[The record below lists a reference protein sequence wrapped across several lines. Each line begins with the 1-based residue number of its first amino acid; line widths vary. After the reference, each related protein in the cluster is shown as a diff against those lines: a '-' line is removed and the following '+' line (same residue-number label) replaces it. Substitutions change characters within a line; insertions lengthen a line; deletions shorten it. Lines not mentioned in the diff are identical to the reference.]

1 MTTKDH
7 IMKFIQKL
15 ALSFILIINLTIIF
29 DLRFPSSQLEH
40 QFDHQ
45 KTKSK
50 FKRDRYPIDCD
61 LILENNS
68 KEIEKAEKFL
78 QHINFATNILPDSNF
93 LIPKSKC
100 NEFISNRDY
109 SAVNNFI
116 HQIEYEFPLA
126 FSILTYENVE
136 QFERLLHSIYRPQN
150 IYCIHIDLKSSFSFK
165 KSIQSIA
172 ECFDNVFISTKL
184 EFIIYAGFSR
194 LQADFN
200 CIKDLLNLNTLI
212 DNQHPNLKNKK
223 FVNWKYL
230 FNMAST
236 EFPLKTNLEFVQ
248 ILKMLNGSNSIYI
261 NKVHSQTRR
270 RMQKIYFNDFIN
282 EKIYPIKTVYNN
294 TPPHSIRIVKG
305 SAYGIFERG
314 FLKNIFTN
322 KKVMDFIHWLKLTY
336 SPDEFFWAS
345 LELNT
350 HLYEKSLFKDSPAN
364 YIHDIA
370 RFNGWHGSYNCG
382 GIWIHKVCVL
392 SIRDLSTLVKNRN
405 LIVNKFKIDYDPLS
419 YQCMEDWIEKRTREK
434 YQKALS
440 ETDDYLRNYCELF
453 KKRSI
458 YLNC

>member
-1 MTTKDH
+1 
-7 IMKFIQKL
+7 MKFFKRTAFRFLIL
-15 ALSFILIINLTIIF
+15 ILILIIKF
-29 DLRFPSSQLEH
+29 DLKFPSSQREYRP
-40 QFDHQ
+40 DYQ
-45 KTKSK
+45 KNKTK
-50 FKRDRYPIDCD
+50 FKRDRYQINCD
-61 LILENNS
+61 LILKNDS
-68 KEIEKAEKFL
+68 IAIEGAERFLKFL
-78 QHINFATNILPDSNF
+78 NLTIDNIPDSNF

-100 NEFISNRDY
+100 SEFISQRDY
-109 SAVNNFI
+109 STVNNFI

-126 FSILTYENVE
+126 FSILTYENAE

-165 KSIQSIA
+165 QAIRSIV

-200 CIKDLLNLNTLI
+200 CIKDLLDLKRLI
-212 DNQHPNLKNKK
+212 DDQHPNLKDKK

-230 FNMAST
+230 FNLAST

-261 NKVHSQTRR
+261 NKVHSLIKR
-270 RMQKIYFNDFIN
+270 RMKKIYFNDYIN
-282 EKIYPIKTVYNN
+282 EKIYPIKNSHNN

-305 SAYGIFERG
+305 SAYGIFERK
-314 FLKNIFTN
+314 FLANIFSN
-322 KKVMDFIHWLKLTY
+322 KKVIDFIKWLKFTY

-350 HLYEKSLFKDSPAN
+350 HLFEKSSFIDSLGN

-370 RFNGWHGSYNCG
+370 RFNGWYGSYNCG
-382 GIWIHKVCVL
+382 GTWLHKVCVL
-392 SIRDLSTLVKNRN
+392 SLRDLSTLVQNRN

-419 YQCMEDWIEKRTREK
+419 YQCMEDWIDKRVKEK
-434 YQKALS
+434 YQKGFL
-440 ETDDYLRNYCELF
+440 EIDYLADYCKLF
-453 KKRSI
+453 KKRSKKV
-458 YLNC
+458 NC